1 MLTVNQYALYMAL
14 QTVKHAMPKNDIR
27 KYLNGIHLKRE
38 GEALAVTTTD
48 GHRIAQCAVTVDAGN
63 DFELTICAKKL
74 PQILA
79 FIKCNEGTSTIELD
93 VTNSTLGGLAFDV
106 IECDRYPNV
115 EMQFLKF
122 ANSEPVKLN
131 GMSGKYL
138 TDMSRA
144 FTALSKYGVM
154 RMTICSEGAYIE
166 GHSTIS
172 HLGNAR
178 SCIAS
183 VRI

>member
-1 MLTVNQYALYMAL
+1 MLTVNQYALYMAF
-14 QTVKHAMPKNDIR
+14 QTVKHAMPKNEVR

-38 GEALAVTTTD
+38 GEALAVTATD
-48 GHRIAQCAVTVDAGN
+48 GHRIVQCTVTVDAGS
-63 DFELTICAKKL
+63 DFELIICAKKL

-79 FIKCNEGTSTIELD
+79 FIKCNASTPTIELD

-122 ANSEPVKLN
+122 ANAASAPTI
-131 GMSGKYL
+131 GMNGKYL
-138 TDMSRA
+138 TDMSRS
-144 FTALSKYGVM
+144 FTVLSNYGVM
-154 RMTICSEGAYIE
+154 KMTLSGEGAYIE

-172 HLGNAR
+172 HLGNVR
-178 SCIAS
+178 SCIAP
-183 VRI
+183 VRA